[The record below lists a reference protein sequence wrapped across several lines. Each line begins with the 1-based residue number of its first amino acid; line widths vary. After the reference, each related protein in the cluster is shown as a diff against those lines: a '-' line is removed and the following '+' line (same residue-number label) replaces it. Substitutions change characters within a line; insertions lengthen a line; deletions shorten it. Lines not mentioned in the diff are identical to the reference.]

1 MEVSPNADTVEVE
14 YETTHG
20 NQSRISG
27 DVAEVHTKEAMF
39 GDGEKVQ
46 AIDIE
51 DAYDMAQSLREDADV
66 LEHAAG
72 KVEDGDWVSEEA
84 AIYIARNSNYG
95 QYDVAQW
102 LDQEMPIT
110 EEP

>member
-1 MEVSPNADTVEVE
+1 MEVSPNADRVEVE

-51 DAYDMAQSLREDADV
+51 DASGDV
-66 LEHAAG
+66 YRVQHTGAVRHQNGSGFRTVGYSGEVVKA
-72 KVEDGDWVSEEA
+72 
-84 AIYIARNSNYG
+84 
-95 QYDVAQW
+95 
-102 LDQEMPIT
+102 
-110 EEP
+110 